1 MKYIYILLIL
11 IACLTLT
18 TGCGGGGGGGDDG
31 VTLTPQQQEFA
42 DVVYAF
48 ATAVNDKDKTRAT
61 KLLMSQVIYNKNY
74 GHKEFK
80 NRLEN
85 FIDKAENINFQIND
99 IGVFIKLSDS
109 NDELAEIRADVTIS
123 YNTNKVIKE
132 MLEINVEKSGS
143 NKGITLFQ
151 KYPEDNSYISAFPPI
166 IE

>member
-1 MKYIYILLIL
+1 MKYLYILIISISCFLL
-11 IACLTLT
+11 
-18 TGCGGGGGGGDDG
+18 TGCGGGGGGDNGI
-31 VTLTPQQQEFA
+31 VLTPQQQEFA

-74 GHKEFK
+74 GHEEFK

-123 YNTNKVIKE
+123 YNSDKIIKE
-132 MLEINVEKSGS
+132 TLEINVEKSGS

-151 KYPEDNSYISAFPPI
+151 KYPEDNSYISAFPPVL
-166 IE
+166 E